1 MEKYLLGVG
10 MGGDVSDKQINE
22 AAYAIMHEL
31 TKKEKCLEVA
41 RDVLLTGFVTISSC
55 RNRGMAEH
63 TDVKRTHTQTYAH
76 NTHTHT
82 HTPAPHISCAR
93 ALNVNVSSSHFFPPP
108 PPTAYPDQGP
118 DG

>member
-10 MGGDVSDKQINE
+10 MGDDVSDKQINE
-22 AAYAIMHEL
+22 AAYAIMHDL
-31 TKKEKCLEVA
+31 TQKEKCLEVV

-63 TDVKRTHTQTYAH
+63 TDVKRTHTDVRTQH
-76 NTHTHT
+76 SHTHAHTRTT
-82 HTPAPHISCAR
+82 HIVRTGPECKCFILPLLPA
-93 ALNVNVSSSHFFPPP
+93 P